1 MKHFLS
7 LLATTKNHNR
17 GNAQAAKRISEI
29 YQQLKEHPSTEEANR
44 LILEALQLKNT
55 PAQEIQQLLREEKQP
70 FRLFCFPYAGGNQW
84 IYEQWQKQLP
94 TSITIHPLEYPGRGT
109 KAKESLVS
117 HLPQLLAHLEQEIST
132 MDDPFGFFGHS
143 LGAILA
149 FELALVMHNKYGKAP
164 KALFLSGSP
173 PPNAVSSAA
182 SMHQQSDADFIA
194 TLKTLGG
201 IPPGLLESKEFAE
214 FFLPILRNDFAL
226 LHGYERQ
233 PTKVPCPLVIFG
245 SDRDPIVSLSDI
257 AKWADWTEEKMDLHL
272 MEGDHFFIHEPK
284 QILHHIATKI
294 CP

>member
-29 YQQLKEHPSTEEANR
+29 YQRLKEHPSTEEANR

-55 PAQEIQQLLREEKQP
+55 PAQEIQELLSQEKQP

-94 TSITIHPLEYPGRGT
+94 PFIKVHPIEYPGRGM
-109 KAKESLVS
+109 KAKESLVP

-132 MDDPFGFFGHS
+132 IDGPFGFFGHS

-149 FELALVMHNKYGKAP
+149 FELALVMHNKYGKTP

-173 PPNAVSSAA
+173 PPNSPNLSAC
-182 SMHQQSDADFIA
+182 HEQSDAEFIA
-194 TLKTLGG
+194 TLKTIGG
-201 IPPGLLESKEFAE
+201 IPPGLLESKEFTA

-226 LHGYERQ
+226 LHGYDPQ
-233 PTKVPCPLVIFG
+233 ITKAPCPLVIFG
-245 SDRDPIVSLSDI
+245 SDRDPIVSVSDI
-257 AKWADWTEEKMDLHL
+257 AKWADWTEEKIELHL
-272 MEGDHFFIHEPK
+272 MTGDHFFIHEPK
-284 QILHHIATKI
+284 QILHHIAKKI